1 LSLVSEASALWSHGY
16 VDTLERERARES
28 GRARERARSRERERA
43 RERASER
50 ARERESVILI
60 IASSVELLS
69 LVQLNLL
76 GSACTD
82 LTQFNSLN

>member
-1 LSLVSEASALWSHGY
+1 MSLVSEASALWSHGY
-16 VDTLERERARES
+16 VDTL
-28 GRARERARSRERERA
+28 ERERA